1 MDILIASKK
10 HIKYANI
17 ISETIESSAK
27 ARDTGIALRTP
38 DYIVKK
44 IENKNAIICL
54 DGDKF
59 VGFCYIEI
67 TERGGVI
74 VYGRSDTV
82 LNPGGVRIGTSEIYR
97 PVEEMIEIGSKLELL
112 AIA

>member
-38 DYIVKK
+38 DYIIKK
-44 IENKNAIICL
+44 IKNKNAIICL
-54 DGDKF
+54 DRDKF
-59 VGFCYIEI
+59 VGFCYCYILIFKALIHPENAHSWKTYI
-67 TERGGVI
+67 I
-74 VYGRSDTV
+74 
-82 LNPGGVRIGTSEIYR
+82 
-97 PVEEMIEIGSKLELL
+97 
-112 AIA
+112 